1 MNTLRFPNI
10 SIEKQTD
17 SNPAVRAFG
26 RRFYKDQTPL
36 EYLAEFL
43 LCFSSKKESEAGERA
58 GSTVMGESQ
67 KVFFFV
73 F

>member
-1 MNTLRFPNI
+1 MNTIRFPNI
-10 SIEKQTD
+10 AIEKQTD

-43 LCFSSKKESEAGERA
+43 LCFSSKKESEAGEIGR
-58 GSTVMGESQ
+58 GFPDLPEDLKGG
-67 KVFFFV
+67 
-73 F
+73 